1 MNSSSPLRIRLQPK
15 MAGVLVDLPF
25 GISERYIVLFNE
37 NANIVNEPAPDLDVY
52 RKVFGKWYTPILN
65 PFEVKEFVG
74 I

>member
-15 MAGVLVDLPF
+15 MARVLIDLPLESVR
-25 GISERYIVLFNE
+25 GYIVLFYQ

-52 RKVFGKWYTPILN
+52 RKVLGSGTTHPQPLK
-65 PFEVKEFVG
+65 VKKFVG

>member
-15 MAGVLVDLPF
+15 MVGVLVDLPLESVR
-25 GISERYIVLFNE
+25 GILSFLTRM
-37 NANIVNEPAPDLDVY
+37 PAPDLDVY
-52 RKVFGKWYTPILN
+52 LKVFGKWYTPILN